1 MDTSRSFYCT
11 VLDKQSKFICYTRL
25 KDGTFRIC
33 LTDAADVW
41 SSDSSEDSLQ
51 HLRRTFS
58 LKSTEESIMRLRS
71 SCSSGDVS
79 VLVQDSGAELVV
91 GSDPGAPRVTLSRLE
106 GPRAAEELKE
116 LLFEMA
122 DRLTRVQDETSA
134 ASPPKNQL
142 RRPADFNPRQQ
153 NGSPS
158 SSLPVKRRL
167 PGACLINPGAKK
179 KLQATGVAFDDAD
192 ED

>member
-1 MDTSRSFYCT
+1 MNTNRSFYCA
-11 VLDKQSKFICYTRL
+11 VLDKQSEFIFYTRL

-33 LTDAADVW
+33 LTDASDVW
-41 SSDSSEDSLQ
+41 SSDLDEDSLQ
-51 HLRRTFS
+51 DLRRTFS
-58 LKSTEESIMRLRS
+58 LKSTEESILRLRS

-79 VLVQDSGAELVV
+79 VLVQDNVAELVV
-91 GSDPGAPRVTLSRLE
+91 GSSHGAPRVALSRLE
-106 GPRAAEELKE
+106 GPRAAQELKE

-122 DRLTRVQDETSA
+122 YNLSQVQDEPPA
-134 ASPPKNQL
+134 VSPLKNQL
-142 RRPADFNPRQQ
+142 RPPADFKPRQQ
-153 NGSPS
+153 NRSPS